1 MTPERLR
8 ANIIAGVLIGVA
20 ILQLIPVVPAVIYVI
35 KTSIQHK
42 IQEQQK

>member
-20 ILQLIPVVPAVIYVI
+20 ILQLIPVLPIAFDVI
-35 KTSIQHK
+35 KTSIQHDF
-42 IQEQQK
+42 QEQQR